1 MITMLVIIL
10 TLVSLID
17 VTINSA
23 IDNRSTDIK
32 AEQRLRSDL
41 LKDYI
46 SYKPPSADTT
56 TVQIKFI
63 LKHFSFNEE
72 DDNFEMSTWVFLEWQ
87 DSRLAW
93 KPEDYSNIDET
104 KIRSMFIWRP
114 SCSFK
119 NVDQLNDD
127 ANTEWVKPSAVC
139 KLMSEGN
146 VTCALQLYHQT
157 NCEAKLNNWPYDT
170 KNCTF
175 IFIARRSVP
184 IHSEQHHRVKFS
196 FPPEKTALN
205 SLTYG
210 PGWDLID
217 YNSSITQING
227 TSIQFNFVFQR
238 QALGFVTIVI
248 IPSLATAAFTLC
260 SVFLDFRCYIRIV
273 MISFS
278 LLIHFSL
285 LEIMS
290 VFLPFHEVATPF
302 ILLFN
307 CASII
312 VTTCVILLTVTLNM
326 LLRMQ
331 ITSASKI
338 VSFNESVLG
347 TSLKYFIVPKWK
359 VISTGETEYS
369 INNAEIRINLA
380 SIVNSLFLY
389 VFLVVYLI
397 LYCVLMPQPEGF
409 KQ

>member
-1 MITMLVIIL
+1 
-10 TLVSLID
+10 LVSLID

-210 PGWDLID
+210 PGRKDLNNEAKEMYSKLAI
-217 YNSSITQING
+217 
-227 TSIQFNFVFQR
+227 
-238 QALGFVTIVI
+238 LTI
-248 IPSLATAAFTLC
+248 
-260 SVFLDFRCYIRIV
+260 
-273 MISFS
+273 
-278 LLIHFSL
+278 
-285 LEIMS
+285 
-290 VFLPFHEVATPF
+290 
-302 ILLFN
+302 
-307 CASII
+307 
-312 VTTCVILLTVTLNM
+312 
-326 LLRMQ
+326 
-331 ITSASKI
+331 
-338 VSFNESVLG
+338 
-347 TSLKYFIVPKWK
+347 
-359 VISTGETEYS
+359 
-369 INNAEIRINLA
+369 
-380 SIVNSLFLY
+380 
-389 VFLVVYLI
+389 
-397 LYCVLMPQPEGF
+397 
-409 KQ
+409 